1 MRRTQAKDFLNWH
14 GLNRLAGA
22 FARVLAVGTMAVL
35 VSANSWGV
43 ARTLYSF
50 KGGNDAGLPHGGL
63 TMDSAGNLYGTTQFG
78 GGSANCG
85 SNGDIT
91 GCGAVFE
98 LLKNANG
105 RYQEK
110 VLYAFQGGNDG
121 ADPYAEVTL
130 DSAGNLYG
138 TTLQGGGSSNC
149 PPGCGI
155 VFKLTKGSNGA
166 WSETIL
172 HAFQGGPTDG
182 AGPGGKLIFD
192 SQGNLYGTT
201 LYGGVAFCTLEGC
214 GSIFEL
220 SPTASGPWTETL
232 LYVFAGTADGGVP
245 AGSLIVDE
253 AGNFFGTTTSGAGT
267 IFELSP
273 AVGGYALATLYAFD
287 GSNLS
292 TTGSI
297 PEGGVV
303 RDSAGNLFGTTLCGG
318 MKVRPSGYSPCTYGF
333 GTVFALYAPVGG
345 NGWQHVVLTTFVGSK
360 NASYPAGS
368 LIIGQDGTLWGTTYY
383 GGAPQGVGGGTT
395 FGIVP
400 NAGGTWAERIVA
412 RFPGLVVGGGND
424 AYAGVVQDSAGH
436 LYGTTWAGGK
446 NGFGTVY
453 EITP

>member
-1 MRRTQAKDFLNWH
+1 MTL
-14 GLNRLAGA
+14 
-22 FARVLAVGTMAVL
+22 L

-98 LLKNANG
+98 LVKNANG
-105 RYQEK
+105 SYQEK

-149 PPGCGI
+149 PAACGI

-166 WSETIL
+166 WGETIL
-172 HAFQGGPTDG
+172 HAFQGAPTDG
-182 AGPGGKLIFD
+182 WGPEGKLILD

-201 LYGGVAFCTLEGC
+201 FYGGVGPCYLGAGC
-214 GSIFEL
+214 GIIFEL

-232 LYVFAGTADGGVP
+232 LYAFTGTTDGGTP
-245 AGSLIVDE
+245 EGSLVMDE
-253 AGNFFGTTTSGAGT
+253 DGNFFGTTSGASAGT
-267 IFELSP
+267 VFELSP
-273 AVGGYALATLYAFD
+273 SAAGWTLATLFTFD
-287 GSNLS
+287 GSRNS
-292 TTGSI
+292 ATGSY

-303 RDSAGNLFGTTLCGG
+303 RDGAGNLYGTTSCGG
-318 MKVRPSGYSPCTYGF
+318 LKLIPTGWSPCRYGF
-333 GTVFALYAPVGG
+333 GTVFALYPPNNGG
-345 NGWQHVVLTTFVGSK
+345 AWQEQVLMKFAGTK
-360 NASYPAGS
+360 NASYPMSG
-368 LIIGQDGTLWGTTYY
+368 LIIGLDGTLWGTTYY
-383 GGAPQGVGGGTT
+383 GGASQGVGGGTT

-400 NAGGTWAERIVA
+400 NDDGTWSERIVA
-412 RFPGLVVGGGND
+412 RFPGLVVGGGD
-424 AYAGVVQDSAGH
+424 TAYAGVVQDSVGH
-436 LYGTTWAGGK
+436 LYGTTWGGGK
-446 NGFGTVY
+446 YSSGTVY
-453 EITP
+453 EVTP